1 MTLAQSVRYAS
12 RMVGTAVDVRLNGIL
27 AALSLA
33 GDVGNDFPMEKGLR
47 NTLLA
52 VRLASELGARGE
64 ALSAIY
70 YMGLL
75 RFIGCSGYADETS
88 KIFPDD
94 NAMRG
99 AMAAVDFG
107 YPVEGLRQAATLGR
121 GVLGRTRAIA
131 TMVVRGKRLGEALQR
146 ADCEVM
152 IRGAQRLGLPPAV
165 AKGLGDA
172 YERWDG
178 KGGPRG
184 VRGQAIEMSA
194 RILAVAQPGRDSL
207 PDRWADG
214 RARHDSARR
223 RWLVRSGDRR
233 DAVEARRSPARA
245 AHCIISVGCS
255 RW

>member
-1 MTLAQSVRYAS
+1 MA
-12 RMVGTAVDVRLNGIL
+12 GTAGDVRLNEIL

-33 GDVGNDFPMEKGLR
+33 CDVGNDFPIEKGLR

-52 VRLASELGARGE
+52 VRLASELGVRGE

-70 YMGLL
+70 YIGLL

-99 AMAAVDFG
+99 AMAPVDFG

-121 GVLGRTRAIA
+121 GALGRTRAVA
-131 TMVVRGKRLGEALQR
+131 TMAVRGKRLGEELQR

-184 VRGQAIEMSA
+184 VRGEAIEMSA
-194 RILAVAQPGRDSL
+194 RILAVAHQAEIHFRIGGL
-207 PDRWADG
+207 TAA
-214 RARHDSARR
+214 RAMIRRGAGGWFDPEIAETLLDARQ
-223 RWLVRSGDRR
+223 
-233 DAVEARRSPARA
+233 SPARA
-245 AHCIISVGCS
+245 AHCLVSVGCS
-255 RW
+255 P